1 MTTSVAHV
9 DAPVVARTSRSLLM
23 GRVRRTG
30 TAPELHLRHAL
41 HRAGLRYRLANGAR
55 LPGTPDLA
63 FRRAHVAVFVDGCFW
78 HGCPKHGTVPKTN
91 IEFWT
96 AKIQRNRQRDRHV
109 DRALRAMGWKVVRV
123 CEDQVRTRTAKIV
136 SRIQRLMVAART

>member
-1 MTTSVAHV
+1 
-9 DAPVVARTSRSLLM
+9 
-23 GRVRRTG
+23 
-30 TAPELHLRHAL
+30 
-41 HRAGLRYRLANGAR
+41 
-55 LPGTPDLA
+55 
-63 FRRAHVAVFVDGCFW
+63 VAVFVDGCFW

>member
-1 MTTSVAHV
+1 VTTSAAHADV
-9 DAPVVARTSRSLLM
+9 PVVARTSRSLLM

-30 TAPELHLRHAL
+30 TAPELYLRRAL
-41 HRAGLRYRLANGAR
+41 HRSGLRYRLASGAG

-91 IEFWT
+91 TKFWT
-96 AKIQRNRQRDRHV
+96 AKIRRNRQRDRHV
-109 DRALRAMGWKVVRV
+109 DQALRDMGWKVVRV
-123 CEDQVRTRTAKIV
+123 CEDQVRTRSTKIV
-136 SRIQRLMVAART
+136 SRIQRLMKMAAR